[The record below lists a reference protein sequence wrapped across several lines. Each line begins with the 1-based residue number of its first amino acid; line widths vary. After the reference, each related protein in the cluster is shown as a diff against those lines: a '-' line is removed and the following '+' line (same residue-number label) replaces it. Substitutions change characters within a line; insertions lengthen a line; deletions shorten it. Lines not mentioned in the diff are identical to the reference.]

1 MARKNSFFKL
11 DMLLLC
17 IIAKQD
23 CYGYEIT
30 KQIKLYSHELIDIKE
45 GTMYPILY
53 KLLDENYIS
62 SYEKVIERKVRVYYH
77 IEEKGKEK
85 LLEMSLIM
93 LLTEF
98 TTLLKNLWEK
108 LMNNIKKYIKN
119 IWTIMPMHT
128 KKEKFYLNE
137 LKKHLNEYLD
147 DHPQCSYDDIVQ
159 QFGDPKDI
167 VVDYIQNSNEN
178 ELIKRMKL
186 KSIIQR
192 FLIFFSVICTI
203 LAIWIGILWYDY
215 IQDQKNSIIYEIETT
230 ITEH

>member
-1 MARKNSFFKL
+1 
-11 DMLLLC
+11 
-17 IIAKQD
+17 
-23 CYGYEIT
+23 
-30 KQIKLYSHELIDIKE
+30 
-45 GTMYPILY
+45 
-53 KLLDENYIS
+53 
-62 SYEKVIERKVRVYYH
+62 
-77 IEEKGKEK
+77 
-85 LLEMSLIM
+85 M

-159 QFGDPKDI
+159 QFGEPKDI
-167 VVDYIQNSNEN
+167 VVEYIQSSDEN
-178 ELIKRMKL
+178 DLIKRMKL
-186 KSIIQR
+186 KTILQK

-203 LAIWIGILWYDY
+203 LAIWFGVLWYSY
-215 IQDQKNSIIYEIETT
+215 MQDAKNSIIYEIETT
-230 ITEH
+230 ISDN

>member
-1 MARKNSFFKL
+1 
-11 DMLLLC
+11 
-17 IIAKQD
+17 
-23 CYGYEIT
+23 
-30 KQIKLYSHELIDIKE
+30 
-45 GTMYPILY
+45 
-53 KLLDENYIS
+53 
-62 SYEKVIERKVRVYYH
+62 
-77 IEEKGKEK
+77 
-85 LLEMSLIM
+85 M

-137 LKKHLNEYLD
+137 LKKHLNEYVD

-230 ITEH
+230 ITEHKKNGKTMKKLILPTITIIYNICDSYFIN

>member
-1 MARKNSFFKL
+1 
-11 DMLLLC
+11 
-17 IIAKQD
+17 
-23 CYGYEIT
+23 
-30 KQIKLYSHELIDIKE
+30 
-45 GTMYPILY
+45 
-53 KLLDENYIS
+53 
-62 SYEKVIERKVRVYYH
+62 
-77 IEEKGKEK
+77 
-85 LLEMSLIM
+85 
-93 LLTEF
+93 
-98 TTLLKNLWEK
+98 
-108 LMNNIKKYIKN
+108 MNNIKKYIKN

-128 KKEKFYLNE
+128 KKEKIYISE
-137 LKKHLNEYLD
+137 LKKHLNEYVD

-186 KSIIQR
+186 KSIIQKS
-192 FLIFFSVICTI
+192 LIFFSVICTI

>member
-1 MARKNSFFKL
+1 
-11 DMLLLC
+11 
-17 IIAKQD
+17 
-23 CYGYEIT
+23 
-30 KQIKLYSHELIDIKE
+30 
-45 GTMYPILY
+45 
-53 KLLDENYIS
+53 
-62 SYEKVIERKVRVYYH
+62 
-77 IEEKGKEK
+77 
-85 LLEMSLIM
+85 M

-119 IWTIMPMHT
+119 IWAIMPMHT

-147 DHPQCSYDDIVQ
+147 DHPQCSY
-159 QFGDPKDI
+159 PKDI
-167 VVDYIQNSNEN
+167 VVNYIQNSDEN
-178 ELIKRMKL
+178 DLIKRTKL
-186 KSIIQR
+186 KSIIQK
-192 FLIFFSVICTI
+192 FLIFFSVTCTI